1 MAIQN
6 LVVNKPSNLLISHIV
21 NNDGV
26 FPVYD
31 ASGEI
36 YKNIDFYKNE
46 NDSIAIIKY
55 GSSCG
60 RTFIAK
66 KRHSVLGTMAEL
78 IPNKK
83 EDLIYLYAFT
93 TSNAFISA
101 CKKYTEIGTTPNLYY
116 SDYSKVKVYY
126 PNDRQTFINAINN
139 IFNLENNLTNK
150 LQEMTVIKSYLLSN
164 LFI

>member
-1 MAIQN
+1 MALDS
-6 LVVNKPSNLLISHIV
+6 LVVNKPSNLLTSHIA

-31 ASGEI
+31 ASAGI

-46 NDSIAIIKY
+46 YDSIAIIKY

-66 KRHSVLGTMAEL
+66 DRHSVLGTMTEL

-83 EDLIYLYAFT
+83 EDLIYLFAFT
-93 TSNAFISA
+93 TSNAFKSV
-101 CKKYTEIGTTPNLYY
+101 CKKYTEVGTTPNLYY
-116 SDYSKVKVYY
+116 SDYSKAKVYY
-126 PNDRQTFINAINN
+126 PNDRQTFIDAINN
-139 IFNLENNLTNK
+139 ILNLENSLVNK
-150 LQEMTVIKSYLLSN
+150 LQEMNAIKSYLLSN